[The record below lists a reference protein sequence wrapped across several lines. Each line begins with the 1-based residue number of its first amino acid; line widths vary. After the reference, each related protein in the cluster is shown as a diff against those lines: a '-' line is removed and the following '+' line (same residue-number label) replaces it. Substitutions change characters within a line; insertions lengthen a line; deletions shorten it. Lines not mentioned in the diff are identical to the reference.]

1 MNIVI
6 VGLSISSSWGN
17 GHATT
22 YRSLARALAL
32 RGHEVLFLER
42 DAEWYANNRDLP
54 KPVFCELGL
63 YKSLRDL
70 KLRFSARV
78 RSADLVMF
86 GSYVA
91 EGVPVGAWII
101 RNAQGVVAF
110 YDIDTPVTLT
120 KLQRGDYEYLSPELI
135 PKFDLYL
142 SFTGGPLLD
151 RLRLTFGARTVRP
164 LYCSADPEIY
174 YPELFEKRWDIGYLG
189 TYSADRHHS
198 FQRLFLTP
206 ATMYAAGRFIVAG
219 SQYPLEINWPPNV
232 QRVTHLPCGEH
243 RLFYNLQRFT
253 LNITRG
259 PMVDAGFSPSVR
271 LFEAAACGTTII
283 TDRWNGLEAFFR
295 PGKEI
300 IVAGSASE
308 VLNDIS
314 SMPDSRR
321 NEIGRAAYQRFLRE
335 HTPGHRAKE
344 LEDYVRELQA
354 RAAA

>member
-22 YRSLARALAL
+22 YRSLSRALSL

-42 DAEWYANNRDLP
+42 DTEWYANTRDLP
-54 KPVFCELGL
+54 SPTFCELGF
-63 YKSLRDL
+63 YKSSHDLR
-70 KLRFSARV
+70 LRFSERV

-91 EGVPVGAWII
+91 EGVTVGEWIV
-101 RNAQGVVAF
+101 RTAQGPVAF
-110 YDIDTPVTLT
+110 YDIDTPVTLM
-120 KLQRGDYEYLSPELI
+120 KLRRGDYEYLSPELI

-142 SFTGGPLLD
+142 SFTGGPVLD
-151 RLRLTFGARTVRP
+151 RLRLNFGARIVRP
-164 LYCSADPEIY
+164 LYCSADPDIY
-174 YPELFEKRWDIGYLG
+174 YPELFEKGWDLGYLG
-189 TYSADRHHS
+189 TYSVDRHHL

-206 ATMYAAGRFIVAG
+206 ATMHARGRFIVAG
-219 SQYPLEINWPPNV
+219 SQYPVEINWPPNV
-232 QRVTHLPCGEH
+232 QRVSHVPCGEH
-243 RLFYNLQRFT
+243 RLFYNRQRFT
-253 LNITRG
+253 LNITRN

-283 TDRWNGLEAFFR
+283 TDRWDGLEAFFQ

-300 IVAGSASE
+300 LVADSASD
-308 VLNDIS
+308 VFNNIS
-314 SMPDSRR
+314 SMPNLRR
-321 NEIGRAAYQRFLRE
+321 TEIGQAAYQRFLRE
-335 HTPGHRAKE
+335 HTPAHRVNE
-344 LEDYVRELQA
+344 LEGYVRELQA